1 MLTWLV
7 CGVLAAAQGASVPAS
22 GSGRAFEVP
31 YRLSDTQ
38 HIVVRA
44 KLNGKGPYHFVVD
57 TGAPALILSE
67 AVGAE
72 VGAPNGPGGWA
83 ELRSVEIEGGPVLR
97 NVRSRVDDPFQL
109 KTMNQ
114 TGLSE
119 GRLAGVLGYTVLARY
134 RMQIDLRRGYM
145 VWTELDY
152 TPQPPAG
159 LQALLQGRPPAAA
172 GRQRELEGFAA
183 FTGGLLGSAS
193 RVERVRRGF
202 LGVEL
207 RPGTVA
213 EILRVYPESP
223 AARAGLRAGDRI
235 IALAGR
241 EGQERAIGTRRDLLD
256 QFARVAEGEPVTIT
270 VLRKGQQRVITA
282 TTASR
287 SL

>member
-72 VGAPNGPGGWA
+72 VGARNGPGGWA

-119 GRLAGVLGYTVLARY
+119 GRLAGVLADKHLAPEGLVVFRHDARDALALPPLKVADVRTY
-134 RMQIDLRRGYM
+134 GSMAVEFLRR
-145 VWTELDY
+145 
-152 TPQPPAG
+152 Q
-159 LQALLQGRPPAAA
+159 
-172 GRQRELEGFAA
+172 
-183 FTGGLLGSAS
+183 
-193 RVERVRRGF
+193 
-202 LGVEL
+202 
-207 RPGTVA
+207 
-213 EILRVYPESP
+213 
-223 AARAGLRAGDRI
+223 
-235 IALAGR
+235 
-241 EGQERAIGTRRDLLD
+241 
-256 QFARVAEGEPVTIT
+256 
-270 VLRKGQQRVITA
+270 
-282 TTASR
+282 
-287 SL
+287 